1 MTTTDDGRVDRLLL
15 STSQQNIYHGVLQ
28 GPDPALYLIGKS
40 YRLRPIALS
49 AFLPALKA
57 TILGNPIQLCVLM
70 PADAGDTYPTLV
82 PRLQCD
88 DVIRIQETG
97 GEEPQRLEDTWSA
110 GILSTPL
117 VRYTVHTDID
127 MRVVGMEVHTHHL
140 LLDGGAT
147 AIIEAELAR
156 HLNGVGQKSSAAVNV
171 ADLDRAHRNE
181 RAKVEQSTERF
192 AAAVQAE
199 LAEEAQCG
207 ATAGS
212 AGDAIP
218 GTAGRG
224 VLRESLRVTG
234 PTYDIIVALA
244 EARQVPLNVLVSAA
258 AVAVHAS
265 LRQSTQTL
273 LVHPV
278 DNRFG
283 EPDLNVATCLVNS
296 VAQLVRF
303 PAFASV
309 ADVVAALDRGY
320 VKAVRRRWFREERY
334 RRMYLAIN
342 RSLPVEALTVNF
354 MRGRCAV
361 ELSPYLSEPA
371 VVTDIGPVE
380 GMTVACVHDE
390 DQRTL
395 DVAIWNRIDAAGPTA
410 RSGAAERIVAALTA
424 MATHWDDPIAL
435 TVDDWFGLAADG
447 SLRAAGEVPR
457 MEPLAAQA
465 WFLDEAVDRRQ
476 CRSPGVDRWVAEI
489 VRVGAAPGAVL
500 VFADDESQC
509 AIELLVA
516 CHLAGCGYS
525 VCATVDEVRTRADTI
540 GAQGDT
546 AAYVI
551 DITAT
556 LPDLDERLRGLVEER
571 IKHVTRDN
579 QLATRPA
586 YVMPTSGST
595 GEPKLVLVTH
605 GSLAAFCAAAR
616 TAYGWGPA
624 DTVLQCAP
632 LTSDISVEEVF
643 VSVSS
648 GARVVRSAAM
658 RTGDLSALTRDVAA
672 NIATVL
678 DLPTAIWHLLCDDG
692 AAVAALGGSV
702 LRQVIAG
709 GEPIRAT
716 AVAKWLDSPATQ
728 GISLIST
735 YGPTETTVVVTH
747 LPIGTGERSL
757 ESQTTSR
764 LGHPLAPGSVFVG
777 FGEVVVAG
785 ELVSA
790 GYLGMANPS
799 FGTVYDVGGQR
810 HRAFATA
817 DRVSRDA
824 AGFPVFAGRRDA
836 VVKIAGKRVDTA
848 DLMRRI
854 SSDPDVIDLA
864 VEPAGAGLGIWFQ
877 TALTRSAADDPVV
890 RARIRGIAR
899 ALGVPSFAVD
909 GVPAIPR
916 MPSGK
921 VDRAKLVVNKQLS
934 VHRSGPGDSDVRAAS
949 LADIWG
955 RLLGRSIGPGSSL
968 LDEGI
973 GSLELIRIL
982 PATREFL
989 NRQLSV
995 LDLISAD
1002 TAANVVEYGP
1012 VGDTWM
1018 DGTTAA
1024 AIADDFAALTRPDR
1038 GAAPGVRRLPIGS
1051 GAQPIV
1057 ILGASGIVATGMARA
1072 IVDLARLGRRRPDVV
1087 FATRSPVPQHG
1098 PWTALSSL
1106 AGVKVVRTPGGFD
1119 AADLG
1124 ALLQD
1129 VGAGTVVNCIGN
1141 TNVLVPYRELRAAN
1155 VDAVS
1160 QITEACVRHGAR
1172 LVHLST
1178 FVVNADVT
1186 TGRVTDPRFA
1196 PYPYAASK
1204 SLAELAVGHTPD
1216 ELDFTVVRLPRV
1228 LGDVRQLERSSDILV
1243 SILDACTALG
1253 QCPIVPLVEEVTTSL
1268 AAAHGILG
1276 LLPALSPAVELGRGM
1291 TVLRGEK
1298 VHYTEFLG
1306 SFGFDAIDT
1315 VEWKDRLD
1323 RSAWAQQNRSRW
1335 AVIDAWIGLG
1345 TRLRGRTY
1353 AEYLAEY
1360 PTVDID
1366 YESLTETV
1374 SMPEPLRGVL
1384 APEAVAVGN

>member
-28 GPDPALYLIGKS
+28 EPDPALYLIGKS
-40 YRLRPIALS
+40 YRFRPMALS
-49 AFLPALKA
+49 AFLPALRA
-57 TILGNPIQLCVLM
+57 TILGNPIQLCVLA
-70 PADAGDTYPTLV
+70 PAEAWDGYPALV

-88 DVIRIQETG
+88 DVIHIQESG

-127 MRVVGMEVHTHHL
+127 MRVVGMDVHTHHL

-147 AIIEAELAR
+147 AIIEAGLAR
-156 HLNGVGQKSSAAVNV
+156 HLESTGEESSAAINV
-171 ADLDRAHRNE
+171 DDLERAHRYE
-181 RAKVEQSTERF
+181 RVKAEQSTERF
-192 AAAVQAE
+192 GAAVQAE
-199 LAEEAQCG
+199 LAEEVQCG

-224 VLRESLRVTG
+224 VLQESLRVDG
-234 PTYDIIVALA
+234 EAYDIIVALA

-265 LRQSTQTL
+265 MRQSTQTL

-296 VAQLVRF
+296 VVQPVRF

-361 ELSPYLSEPA
+361 ELGPYLSEPA

-390 DQRTL
+390 DQHTL
-395 DVAIWNRIDAAGPTA
+395 DFAIWNRIDAAGSTA
-410 RSGAAERIVAALTA
+410 RSGAAERIVAALTS

-435 TVDDWFGLAADG
+435 TVGDWFGLAADG
-447 SLRAAGEVPR
+447 SLRAADAVPR
-457 MEPLAAQA
+457 PEPVAAQA
-465 WFLDEAVDRRQ
+465 WFLDAAVDQRQ
-476 CRSPGVDRWVAEI
+476 CRGPGVDRWVAEI
-489 VRVGAAPGAVL
+489 VRVGAAPGDVL

-525 VCATVDEVRTRADTI
+525 VCATVDEVGARADTI

-551 DITAT
+551 DVAAT
-556 LPDLDERLRGLVEER
+556 LPELDERLRALVEER
-571 IKHVTRDN
+571 IEHVTRDN

-595 GEPKLVLVTH
+595 GEPKLVPVTH

-658 RTGDLSALTRDVAA
+658 RTGDLQALARDVAA
-672 NIATVL
+672 SIATVL
-678 DLPTAIWHLLCDDG
+678 DLPTAIWHLLCDDS
-692 AAVAALGGSV
+692 AALAALSGSA
-702 LRQVIAG
+702 LRQVVVG
-709 GEPIRAT
+709 GEAIRAT
-716 AVAKWLDSPATQ
+716 AVAKWLDSPAVQ

-735 YGPTETTVVVTH
+735 YGPTETTVVVTY
-747 LPIGTGERSL
+747 LPVGAVARSL
-757 ESQTTSR
+757 APRTTAR
-764 LGHPLAPGSVFVG
+764 LGRPLVPGSVFVG
-777 FGEVVVAG
+777 FGEVVVVG

-790 GYLGMANPS
+790 GYVGMHNPS
-799 FGTVYDVGGQR
+799 FGTVYDVGGQG
-810 HRAFATA
+810 HRAFVTA
-817 DRVSRDA
+817 DRVTRDVD
-824 AGFPVFAGRRDA
+824 GFPVFAGRRDA

-854 SSDPDVIDLA
+854 SSDPDVTDLA

-877 TALTRSAADDPVV
+877 TALTRAAADDPVV
-890 RARIRGIAR
+890 RTRIRAIAR
-899 ALGVPSFAVD
+899 SLEVPSFAVD

-916 MPSGK
+916 KASGK
-921 VDRAKLVVNKQLS
+921 VDRAKLIANKQLS
-934 VHRSGPGDSDVRAAS
+934 PDRGDCDRAAS

-955 RLLGRSIGPGSSL
+955 GLLGRSIGPGSSL

-989 NRQLSV
+989 NWQLSV

-1002 TAANVVEYGP
+1002 TAANVVEHRP
-1012 VGDTWM
+1012 AGDTWM

-1024 AIADDFAALTRPDR
+1024 EIADDFVALTRPDR
-1038 GAAPGVRRLPIGS
+1038 GAAPGARRLPIGS

-1072 IVDLARLGRRRPDVV
+1072 IADLTRQGRRRPDVV

-1098 PWTALSSL
+1098 PWTDLSSL
-1106 AGVKVVRTPGGFD
+1106 AGVQVVRLPGGFG

-1124 ALLQD
+1124 ALLQG

-1141 TNVLVPYRELRAAN
+1141 TNVLVPYRELRTAN

-1160 QITEACVRHGAR
+1160 HITEACVRHGAR

-1186 TGRVTDPRFA
+1186 AGQVTDPRFA

-1253 QCPIVPLVEEVTTSL
+1253 LCPIVPLVEEVTTSV

-1306 SFGFDAIDT
+1306 SFGFDAIDP

-1323 RSAWAQQNRSRW
+1323 RSAWAQRNPSRW

-1345 TRLRGRTY
+1345 ARLRGRTY

-1366 YESLTETV
+1366 FESLTETV
-1374 SMPEPLRGVL
+1374 STPAPLRGVL
-1384 APEAVAVGN
+1384 APDAVAVGN